1 MHTQKEKKN
10 KTKQNKQ
17 TNKKTKKTK
26 TTTKKKNKA
35 EQSTVAVSVL
45 VKYIHSHLGFSW
57 FDDPPP

>member
-1 MHTQKEKKN
+1 MHTQKEKEN

-26 TTTKKKNKA
+26 ITTTKNKA